1 MSFNVK
7 SVNSHADVLQD
18 VRVVGSD
25 HRFYLYKILTLYKLL
40 EPKDFDRWEQE
51 WWKRLELYY
60 MIS

>member
-1 MSFNVK
+1 VLMCVK
-7 SVNSHADVLQD
+7 PTVDPTTMEPTDRPQYQE
-18 VRVVGSD
+18 
-25 HRFYLYKILTLYKLL
+25 FIL